1 MIRGTAGDDIIG
13 IGMTTAADDIVYG
26 RRGADWID
34 GLGGNDWLYGDEG
47 DDTLIGGEGDDRL
60 YGGLGTD
67 AMFGGAGDDTYFV
80 DDTTDQVDET
90 TGSGV
95 DTVFTRVDFTLEAG
109 QAIEVLWALGSTG
122 LMLSGNELDNLLRGT
137 YWNDVLDG
145 GAGNDVIRALAGN
158 DTITTSG
165 ASAVIYAGSGDD
177 TIRIDGASTSSG
189 YVEGGSGHDTVR
201 SADLG
206 LFVFRGVETLDTY
219 YGFLG
224 GTIRQLA
231 SFDSYTADLAAPDAQ
246 ISFSVRGAGG
256 ALDFTAGISGLNS
269 VEIRDAGLTSAI
281 YITGSVN
288 SDSLVGS
295 GFHDRLNGG
304 NGDDSLF
311 GGDGRDTLVGEAGQD
326 RLNGGSGSDTMTGGT
341 GDDVFIFDSP
351 IGAGASIDRITD
363 FAPDS
368 DIIEIN
374 QENYFPGLTVGQLG
388 ASQFAIGT
396 ATGSAAQIVYN
407 TSTGALFFDS
417 NGADAG
423 GALQFAILTGAPALA
438 ASDFLIV

>member
-13 IGMTTAADDIVYG
+13 SGMTTAADDIVYG

-281 YITGSVN
+281 YITGSGN

-295 GFHDRLNGG
+295 SFHDRLNGG

-311 GGDGRDTLVGEAGQD
+311 GGDGRDTLVGVS
-326 RLNGGSGSDTMTGGT
+326 RPGSPQRRFGK
-341 GDDVFIFDSP
+341 
-351 IGAGASIDRITD
+351 
-363 FAPDS
+363 
-368 DIIEIN
+368 
-374 QENYFPGLTVGQLG
+374 
-388 ASQFAIGT
+388 AI
-396 ATGSAAQIVYN
+396 
-407 TSTGALFFDS
+407 
-417 NGADAG
+417 
-423 GALQFAILTGAPALA
+423 P
-438 ASDFLIV
+438 